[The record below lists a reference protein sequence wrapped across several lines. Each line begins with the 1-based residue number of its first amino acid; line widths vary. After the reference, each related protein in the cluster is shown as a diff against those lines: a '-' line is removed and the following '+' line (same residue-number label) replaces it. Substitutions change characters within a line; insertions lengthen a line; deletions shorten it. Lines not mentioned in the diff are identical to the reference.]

1 MIPLVDI
8 QAQYRTIQP
17 AIEAAALRVLS
28 SGRYVLGP
36 DVAEFEQSFAAY
48 CNVRHAIAVNSG
60 TSALHLSLLGAKVGP
75 GDEVITTPFTFVATA
90 AAICAT
96 GARPV
101 FVDIDPATY
110 NLDPAKLADAI
121 TPRTKAI
128 MPVHLYGLMADMD
141 QIMAIAQQANLAV
154 LEDAC
159 QAHGAL
165 YKGRRAGSIGL
176 SGSFSFYPG
185 KNLGAAGEGGM
196 VVTDDDGQAQYL
208 RCLRD
213 WGQEGRY
220 NHVHQGFNYRMDTL
234 QAAILNVKLRHLEH
248 WTEMRRAHA
257 RRLTCQL
264 KGGAVGT
271 PTEPEGHRHVYHVY
285 AVRAADRD
293 LLRAAIA
300 TRGVDTGLHYPCPV
314 HLQKAY
320 ANLGYAAGDF
330 PEAERAAMEVLSL
343 PIYPELTDSQVD
355 HVASAVRSDAYA
367 A

>member
-1 MIPLVDI
+1 MIPLLDL
-8 QAQYRTIQP
+8 QAQYRSIGP
-17 AIEAAALRVLS
+17 AIEAATIRVLR

-36 DVAEFEQSFAAY
+36 EVAQFEQNFAAF
-48 CNVRHAIAVNSG
+48 CDVRHAIAVNSG

-75 GDEVITTPFTFVATA
+75 GDEVITTPFTFVATT
-90 AAICAT
+90 AAILAT

-101 FVDIDPATY
+101 FVDIDPQTF
-110 NLDPAKLADAI
+110 NLDPARLADAI

-128 MPVHLYGLMADMD
+128 LPVHLYGLMADMD
-141 QIMAIAQQANLAV
+141 PILAIASAANLTV

-159 QAHGAL
+159 QAHGAE

-176 SGSFSFYPG
+176 SASFSFYPG
-185 KNLGAAGEGGM
+185 KNLGGAGEGGM
-196 VVTDDDGQAQYL
+196 VVTNDDEQAQFL

-213 WGQEGRY
+213 WGQDGRY

-234 QAAILNVKLRHLEH
+234 QAAILDVKLPYLEQ

-257 RRLTCQL
+257 RRYNCQL
-264 KGGAVGT
+264 GNSAVEVQV
-271 PTEPEGHRHVYHVY
+271 EPAGYRHVYHVY
-285 AVRAADRD
+285 AVRSASRA
-293 LLRAAIA
+293 LLRDAIS

-320 ANLGYAAGDF
+320 AGLGYVEGDF
-330 PEAERAAMEVLSL
+330 PHAERAALEVLSL
-343 PIYPELTDSQVD
+343 PIYPELTDAQVD
-355 HVASAVRSDAYA
+355 HVAAAVRSDAYA